1 MVWSTTKILGW
12 RFIRKTALLSSH
24 NAPPGPQRS
33 QGTFGKGTWGKGWP
47 RRSRT
52 VGLTV
57 PVPLKFSQHHSC
69 FFWCYCLGYGHW
81 KGTLL
86 FPGKCWVFSFG
97 FVKNIFASD
106 SAPEKLTWLL
116 IMMVWRLLSFWDGNQ
131 LSTAVKLWAP
141 FVVFSKAEMAE
152 NVGSRIQFL
161 ALNPARC
168 QSKWWWVKS
177 VTIFNAHRAGCGSTG
192 LPLAPNFVFQSGW
205 IRVRDM
211 NRIHA
216 NIESARKCCGFTN
229 RISKH
234 AWIGFVVITRLTF
247 TSCSYFILVSVVRFL
262 RFPRWPPWPH
272 WHRHCWGPQ
281 ATFGR
286 RSGIPRTGSSHDNLG
301 CLETRTTE
309 SMGLQRCAQTACFC
323 QFFCWSTCFC
333 LHIFFAC

>member
-33 QGTFGKGTWGKGWP
+33 QGTLGKGTWGKGWP

-52 VGLTV
+52 VGFTV

-97 FVKNIFASD
+97 SIKNIFGD
-106 SAPEKLTWLL
+106 SAPAKLTWLL
-116 IMMVWRLLSFWDGNQ
+116 KSDGLKFPFGMVTNFPQDFCYQTSFFQRLKWLI
-131 LSTAVKLWAP
+131 
-141 FVVFSKAEMAE
+141 
-152 NVGSRIQFL
+152 RIQFL

-192 LPLAPNFVFQSGW
+192 LPLAPNFVFQAGW

-234 AWIGFVVITRLTF
+234 AWIG
-247 TSCSYFILVSVVRFL
+247 
-262 RFPRWPPWPH
+262 
-272 WHRHCWGPQ
+272 
-281 ATFGR
+281 
-286 RSGIPRTGSSHDNLG
+286 
-301 CLETRTTE
+301 
-309 SMGLQRCAQTACFC
+309 
-323 QFFCWSTCFC
+323 
-333 LHIFFAC
+333 